1 MVSITLMILFPYS
14 IVLLI
19 SSLLQPTLM
28 EVFFHNNILIGLFFI
43 CILGLV
49 SFGSAIFIS
58 IKNFQN
64 SPLKAAK
71 QNIIIKLFQV
81 PAYLFIFVV
90 GLACMVTIFSMGI
103 SFFLIAF
110 DGISIFLS
118 GLVGISAVK
127 CNYTNGILSKKELLF
142 YGVLQFI
149 FCVDVIC
156 AIFLWKKAVNSFS
169 NKEKKEG

>member
-1 MVSITLMILFPYS
+1 M
-14 IVLLI
+14 
-19 SSLLQPTLM
+19 
-28 EVFFHNNILIGLFFI
+28 
-43 CILGLV
+43 
-49 SFGSAIFIS
+49 
-58 IKNFQN
+58 
-64 SPLKAAK
+64 
-71 QNIIIKLFQV
+71 IIKLFQV

-156 AIFLWKKAVNSFS
+156 AIFLWKKAVNSFY
-169 NKEKKEG
+169 KKKKKEG